1 MHRRNFADPSLL
13 LFARQM
19 CVPKVWLFFLLAALV
34 PGRVDAGLECDSHYG
49 YLRDPSKC
57 WAADIM
63 RAFGGR
69 GLKCDSGNV
78 RRKGGC
84 CRAERPA
91 HLQGRAAG
99 TVPAHLG
106 REGCPRT
113 ARLALAFNTFSFL
126 LFTPLIAMVLI
137 IPTSRFPMLWNTPA
151 CSISAHTT
159 MRAPAMQ

>member
-1 MHRRNFADPSLL
+1 MTGAQKEVADPSHL

-19 CVPKVWLFFLLAALV
+19 CVPKVRLLVLLAALV
-34 PGRVDAGLECDSHYG
+34 PGRVDAGLGCING
-49 YLRDPSKC
+49 FLRDPSKC
-57 WAADIM
+57 RAADIM

-69 GLKCDSGNV
+69 GLQCAYGDNV

-99 TVPAHLG
+99 AVPARIQ
-106 REGCPRT
+106 RERCPRT

-126 LFTPLIAMVLI
+126 LFTSLTAMVLI
-137 IPTSRFPMLWNTPA
+137 IPTTRFPML
-151 CSISAHTT
+151 
-159 MRAPAMQ
+159 